1 MKRFVTSLL
10 LTLVAVLVQ
19 AQMVWHDPMQAE
31 YSVMQNQA
39 FVDEIHGYARLP
51 KRAEA
56 EVRDAVWSLAQNSAG
71 EMIAF
76 YTNSP
81 DVEVRYIT
89 TSPNY
94 SMPHMPSTGVSGVDL
109 YRIDSDGVEA
119 YCAGR
124 YSFGDDGVTYK
135 FTGMPTSPRH
145 HKLGY
150 EYRLYLPLYNGVK
163 SMQIGVREGSEFRFI
178 PSRVERPIVLYGT
191 SIAQGGCVSRPAM
204 AWGTILQRALDLP
217 LVNMGFSGNGRL
229 EPEVLNYIC
238 EMDARLYILD
248 CLPNILEYEVTEI
261 ERLTLDAVRQIRSKS
276 AEPILLVDHVGYT
289 TFDTNPKNQDYVIA
303 ANRASRRAYE
313 KLLAEGVRNLFY
325 ITREQ
330 MGITYEMAVDGNHL
344 TDYGQLQQARAM
356 ESVVRDILHMPKGAK
371 RTQQAVKQ
379 RREPA
384 TYEWDER
391 HASILQAVRTSA
403 PKNIILGNSIVHYW
417 GGAHRIE
424 NGAQVWR
431 TKMTDYLN
439 MGCGWDRIE
448 NLLWRVYHGAFDGY
462 EAERVVVMIGTNNL
476 GMDSDEDI
484 VAGIEH
490 LLAAIRVRQPKA
502 QIRLVGLLPRRDQEQ
517 RVRDLNVRLRA
528 MAELGGYD
536 YVDVGSAL
544 LLSDGKI
551 NESCFSDGLHPNE
564 EGYSCI
570 VDAIIGAK

>member
-1 MKRFVTSLL
+1 MKKLFASLA
-10 LTLVAVLVQ
+10 LTLVALVTQ
-19 AQMVWHDPMQAE
+19 AQMVWYDPMQAE
-31 YSVMQNQA
+31 GSVMQNQA
-39 FVDEIHGYARLP
+39 FVEEIHGYARLP
-51 KRAEA
+51 KRAQA
-56 EVRDAVWSLAQNSAG
+56 EVRDAVWSLAQHSAG

-81 DVEVRYIT
+81 DVEVRYAT
-89 TSPNY
+89 TSKSYAMN
-94 SMPHMPSTGVSGVDL
+94 HMPATGVSGVDL

-124 YSFGDDGVTYK
+124 YTFGEDGVTYK

-163 SMQIGVREGSEFRFI
+163 QMQIGVREGSEFRFI
-178 PSRVERPIVLYGT
+178 PTREERPIVLYGT

-229 EPEVLNYIC
+229 EREVLNYIC

-248 CLPNILEYEVTEI
+248 CLPNILEYEVE
-261 ERLTLDAVRQIRSKS
+261 EVYRLTYEAVKQIRQKS

-289 TFDTNPKNQDYVIA
+289 TFDTNPKNQDYVTA
-303 ANRASRRAYE
+303 ANRAARRAYE
-313 KLLAEGVRNLFY
+313 KLLAEGVKNLFY

-330 MGITYEMAVDGNHL
+330 MGITYEMDVDGNHL
-344 TDYGQLQQARAM
+344 TDLGQLQQARAV

-371 RTQQAVKQ
+371 RTQQAVRQ

-384 TYEWDER
+384 TYEWGER
-391 HASILQAVRTSA
+391 HAAILKDVQTSA
-403 PKNIILGNSIVHYW
+403 PKNVILGNSIVHYW

-424 NGAQVWR
+424 NGARVWR
-431 TKMTDYLN
+431 EKMTGYLN

-448 NLLWRVYHGAFDGY
+448 NVLWRVYHGVLDGY

-476 GMDSDEDI
+476 GIDSDEDI

-490 LLAAIRVRQPKA
+490 LLSAIRVRQPNA
-502 QIRLVGLLPRRDQEQ
+502 HIRVVGLLPRRGQEQ
-517 RVRDLNVRLRA
+517 RVKDVNLRLRA

-536 YVDVGSAL
+536 YVDVGASL
-544 LLSDGKI
+544 VQEDGKI
-551 NESCFSDGLHPNE
+551 VEACFTDGLHPNE
-564 EGYSCI
+564 EGYSRI
-570 VDAIIGAK
+570 VEQITK

>member
-1 MKRFVTSLL
+1 MKNLFASLA
-10 LTLVAVLVQ
+10 LTLVALVTQ
-19 AQMVWHDPMQAE
+19 AQMVWHDPMQTE
-31 YSVMQNQA
+31 GSVMQNQA
-39 FVDEIHGYARLP
+39 FVEEIHGYARLP

-56 EVRDAVWSLAQNSAG
+56 EVRDAVWSLAQHSAG

-81 DVEVRYIT
+81 DVEVRYAT
-89 TSPNY
+89 TSKSYAMN
-94 SMPHMPSTGVSGVDL
+94 HMPATGVSGVDL

-124 YSFGDDGVTYK
+124 YTFGEDGVTYK

-163 SMQIGVREGSEFRFI
+163 QMQIGVREGSEFRFI
-178 PSRVERPIVLYGT
+178 PTREERPIVLYGT

-229 EPEVLNYIC
+229 EREVLNYIC

-248 CLPNILEYEVTEI
+248 CLPNILEYPVEDV
-261 ERLTLDAVRQIRSKS
+261 ERLTVEAVRQIRHKS
-276 AEPILLVDHVGYT
+276 EEPILLVDHVGYT
-289 TFDTNPKNQDYVIA
+289 TFDTNPKNQDYVTA
-303 ANRASRRAYE
+303 ANRAARRAYE
-313 KLLAEGVRNLFY
+313 KLLAEGVKNLFY

-344 TDYGQLQQARAM
+344 TDLGQLQQARAV

-371 RTQQAVKQ
+371 RTQQAVRQ

-384 TYEWDER
+384 TYEWGER
-391 HASILQAVRTSA
+391 HAAILKDVQTSA
-403 PKNIILGNSIVHYW
+403 PKNVILGNSIVHYW

-424 NGAQVWR
+424 NGARVWR
-431 TKMTDYLN
+431 EKMTGYLN

-448 NLLWRVYHGAFDGY
+448 NVLWRVYHGVLDGY

-476 GMDSDEDI
+476 GTDSDEDI

-490 LLAAIRVRQPKA
+490 LLSAIRVRQPNA
-502 QIRLVGLLPRRDQEQ
+502 HIRVVGLLPRRGQEQ
-517 RVRDLNVRLRA
+517 RVKDVNLRLRA

-536 YVDVGSAL
+536 YVDVGASL
-544 LLSDGKI
+544 VQEDGKI
-551 NESCFSDGLHPNE
+551 VEACFTDGLHPNE
-564 EGYSCI
+564 EGYSRI
-570 VDAIIGAK
+570 VEQITK

>member
-1 MKRFVTSLL
+1 MKKLFASLA
-10 LTLVAVLVQ
+10 LTLVALVTQ
-19 AQMVWHDPMQAE
+19 AQMVWYDPMQAE
-31 YSVMQNQA
+31 GSVMQNQA
-39 FVDEIHGYARLP
+39 FVEEIYGYARLP
-51 KRAEA
+51 KRAQA
-56 EVRDAVWSLAQNSAG
+56 EVRDAVWSLAQHSAG

-81 DVEVRYIT
+81 DVEVRYVT
-89 TSPNY
+89 TSSNY
-94 SMPHMPSTGVSGVDL
+94 SMPHMPATGVSGVDL

-124 YSFGDDGVTYK
+124 YTFGEDGVTYK
-135 FTGMPTSPRH
+135 FTGMPASPRH

-163 SMQIGVREGSEFRFI
+163 QMQIGVREGSEFRFI
-178 PSRVERPIVLYGT
+178 PTREERPIVLYGT

-204 AWGTILQRALDLP
+204 AWGTILQRALDVP

-229 EPEVLNYIC
+229 EREVLNYIC

-248 CLPNILEYEVTEI
+248 CLPNILEYEVE
-261 ERLTLDAVRQIRSKS
+261 EVYRLTYEAVKQIRQAS

-289 TFDTNPKNQDYVIA
+289 TFDTNPKNQDYVTA
-303 ANRASRRAYE
+303 ANRAARRAYE
-313 KLLAEGVRNLFY
+313 KLLAEGEKNLFY

-344 TDYGQLQQARAM
+344 TDLGQQQQARAV

-371 RTQQAVKQ
+371 RTQQAVRQ

-384 TYEWDER
+384 TYEWGER
-391 HASILQAVRTSA
+391 HAEILRAVQTSA
-403 PKNIILGNSIVHYW
+403 PKNVILGNSIVHYW

-424 NGAQVWR
+424 NGARVWR
-431 TKMTDYLN
+431 EKMTGYLN

-448 NLLWRVYHGAFDGY
+448 NVLWRVYHGVLDGY
-462 EAERVVVMIGTNNL
+462 QAERVVVMIGTNNL
-476 GMDSDEDI
+476 GTDSDEDI

-490 LLAAIRVRQPKA
+490 LLEAIRVRQPNA
-502 QIRLVGLLPRRDQEQ
+502 HIRVVGLLPRRGQEQ
-517 RVRDLNVRLRA
+517 RVKDVNLRLRA

-536 YVDVGSAL
+536 YVDVGASL
-544 LLSDGKI
+544 VQEDGKI
-551 NESCFSDGLHPNE
+551 VEACFTDGLHPNE
-564 EGYSCI
+564 EGYSRI
-570 VDAIIGAK
+570 VEQITK

>member
-1 MKRFVTSLL
+1 M
-10 LTLVAVLVQ
+10 LTLVVLAVQ

-31 YSVMQNQA
+31 CSVMQNQA
-39 FVDEIHGYARLP
+39 FVEEIHGYARLP
-51 KRAEA
+51 KRAQG
-56 EVRDAVWSLAQNSAG
+56 EVRDDVWSLAQHSAG

-81 DVEVRYIT
+81 DVEVRYTT
-89 TSPNY
+89 TSKSYAMN
-94 SMPHMPSTGVSGVDL
+94 HMPATGVSGVDL

-124 YSFGDDGVTYK
+124 YTFGEDGVTYK
-135 FTGMPTSPRH
+135 FAGMPTSPRH

-150 EYRLYLPLYNGVK
+150 EYRLYLPLYNGVR
-163 SMQIGVREGSEFRFI
+163 SMQIGIKEGSEFRFI
-178 PSRVERPIVLYGT
+178 PTREERPIVLYGT

-229 EPEVLNYIC
+229 EQEVLNYIC
-238 EMDARLYILD
+238 EMEARLYILD
-248 CLPNILEYEVTEI
+248 CLPNILEYPVEDI
-261 ERLTLDAVRQIRSKS
+261 ERLTVEAVHQIRQAS

-289 TFDTNPKNQDYVIA
+289 TFDTNPKNQNYVTA
-303 ANRASRRAYE
+303 ANKASRRAYE
-313 KLLAEGVRNLFY
+313 TLLAEGVKNLFY

-344 TDYGQLQQARAM
+344 TDYGQLQQARAV

-371 RTQQAVKQ
+371 RTQQAVRQ

-384 TYEWDER
+384 TYEWGER
-391 HASILQAVRTSA
+391 HAAILKAVETSA
-403 PKNIILGNSIVHYW
+403 PKNVILGNSIVHYW

-431 TKMTDYLN
+431 EKMTSYLN

-448 NLLWRVYHGAFDGY
+448 NVLWRVYHGVLDGY

-476 GMDSDEDI
+476 STDSDEDI

-490 LLAAIRVRQPKA
+490 LLEAIHVRQPKA
-502 QIRLVGLLPRRDQEQ
+502 HIRVVGLLPRRGQEQ
-517 RVRDLNVRLRA
+517 RVKDVNVRLRA

-536 YVDVGSAL
+536 YVDVGASL
-544 LLSDGKI
+544 VQEDGKI
-551 NESCFSDGLHPNE
+551 VEACFTDGLHPNE
-564 EGYSCI
+564 EGYSRI
-570 VDAIIGAK
+570 VGQITQ

>member
-1 MKRFVTSLL
+1 MKRLFVSLAL
-10 LTLVAVLVQ
+10 MLAALVAQ
-19 AQMVWHDPMQAE
+19 AQMVWHDPMQATG
-31 YSVMQNQA
+31 SVMQNQA
-39 FVDEIHGYARLP
+39 FVEEIHGYARLP
-51 KRAEA
+51 KRAQG
-56 EVRDAVWSLAQNSAG
+56 EVRDDVWSLAQHSAG

-81 DVEVRYIT
+81 DVEVRYTT
-89 TSPNY
+89 TSSNY

-124 YSFGDDGVTYK
+124 YTFGEDGVTYK

-163 SMQIGVREGSEFRFI
+163 QMQIGVREGSEFRFI
-178 PSRVERPIVLYGT
+178 PTREERPIVLYGT

-229 EPEVLNYIC
+229 EREVLNYIC

-248 CLPNILEYEVTEI
+248 CLPNILEYPVEDI
-261 ERLTLDAVRQIRSKS
+261 ERLTVEAVRQIRQAS

-289 TFDTNPKNQDYVIA
+289 TFDTNPKNQDYVTA

-313 KLLAEGVRNLFY
+313 RLLAEGGRNLFY

-344 TDYGQLQQARAM
+344 TDYGQLQQARAV
-356 ESVVRDILHMPKGAK
+356 ESVVRDILHMPTGAK
-371 RTQQAVKQ
+371 RTQQAVRQ

-384 TYEWDER
+384 TYEWAER
-391 HASILQAVRTSA
+391 HAAILKAVKTTA
-403 PKNIILGNSIVHYW
+403 PKSVILGNSIVHYW

-424 NGAQVWR
+424 NGARVWR
-431 TKMTDYLN
+431 EKMTGYLN

-448 NLLWRVYHGAFDGY
+448 NVLWRVYHGALDGY

-476 GMDSDEDI
+476 GTDTDEDI

-502 QIRLVGLLPRRDQEQ
+502 QIRVVGLLPRSGQEQ
-517 RVRDLNVRLRA
+517 RVKDVNMRLRA

-536 YVDVGSAL
+536 YVDVGASL
-544 LLSDGKI
+544 VQEDGKI
-551 NESCFSDGLHPNE
+551 VETCFTDGLHPNE
-564 EGYSCI
+564 EGYSRI
-570 VDAIIGAK
+570 VDRIAR

>member
-1 MKRFVTSLL
+1 MKKFFLGL
-10 LTLVAVLVQ
+10 ALTLAVVVAE
-19 AQMVWHDPMQAE
+19 AQMVWYDPMQAAG
-31 YSVMQNQA
+31 SVMQNQA
-39 FVDEIHGYARLP
+39 FVEEIHGYARLP
-51 KRAEA
+51 KRAQG

-81 DVEVRYIT
+81 DVEVRYTT
-89 TSPNY
+89 TSMSY
-94 SMPHMPSTGVSGVDL
+94 AMPHMPATGVSGVDL

-124 YSFGDDGVTYK
+124 YAFGEDGVTYK
-135 FTGMPTSPRH
+135 FTGMPTSPQH

-163 SMQIGVREGSEFRFI
+163 QMQIGVKEGSEFRFV
-178 PSRVERPIVLYGT
+178 PTREERPIVLYGT

-229 EPEVLNYIC
+229 EREVLSYIC

-248 CLPNILEYEVTEI
+248 CLPNILEYEVE
-261 ERLTLDAVRQIRSKS
+261 EVYRLTYEAVKQIRQKS
-276 AEPILLVDHVGYT
+276 EEPILLVDHVGYT
-289 TFDTNPKNQDYVIA
+289 TFDTNPKNHDYVIA
-303 ANRASRRAYE
+303 ANKASRRAYE
-313 KLLAEGVRNLFY
+313 KLLAEGVKNLFY

-330 MGITYEMAVDGNHL
+330 MGVTYEMAVDGNHL
-344 TDYGQLQQARAM
+344 TDLGQLQQARAV
-356 ESVVRDILHMPKGAK
+356 ESVVRDILHMPKGTK

-384 TYEWDER
+384 TYEWAER
-391 HASILQAVRTSA
+391 HASILKAVQKSA
-403 PKNIILGNSIVHYW
+403 PKNVILGNSIVHYW

-424 NGAQVWR
+424 NGKKVWQE
-431 TKMTDYLN
+431 KMMGYMN

-448 NLLWRVYHGAFDGY
+448 NVLWRVYHGALDGY

-476 GMDSDEDI
+476 VTDTDEDI
-484 VAGIEH
+484 IAGLEH
-490 LLAAIRVRQPKA
+490 LLEAIRQRQPKA
-502 QIRLVGLLPRRDQEQ
+502 EIRVVGLLPRRGQEQ
-517 RVRDLNVRLRA
+517 RVKDVNVRMRA

-536 YVDVGSAL
+536 YVDVGASL
-544 LLSDGKI
+544 VQQDGKI
-551 NESCFSDGLHPNE
+551 VEACFTDGLHPNE
-564 EGYSCI
+564 EGYGRI
-570 VDAIIGAK
+570 VEQITQ